1 MLPPQH
7 TKPNEICAVHQRY
20 PVRVQVH
27 TCPSVGVA
35 PCGNR
40 QKSTPMRARVQ
51 PCGQKMLQWRRG
63 MWPKR

>member
-7 TKPNEICAVHQRY
+7 TKPGEICAVRQRY
-20 PVRVQVH
+20 PVRVQVLA
-27 TCPSVGVA
+27 CPSGGAA

-40 QKSTPMRARVQ
+40 RKSTPVRPRVQ

-63 MWPKR
+63 LWLRR